1 MRQLVTVGLCLLGVC
16 LGGSASAQGRT
27 STPERFVTA
36 ARELLGVPYE
46 FGGRMRKP
54 GEGIDCQGVLFY
66 AAERTGRCGWK
77 SFSVMPTKSVPAGEL
92 GLPVE
97 GLSPVASS
105 ELDVSRL
112 NVGDMLFLVGFDAN
126 PAEPSISTLKGR
138 PVWVWHT
145 GVYSGGGRW
154 IVGDHFA
161 GKVVEVD
168 LKPYLA
174 EHSDTYAGVMVLRMA
189 QGPKPLRCRTHA
201 PMPAP
206 RQTGRRP
213 SP

>member
-1 MRQLVTVGLCLLGVC
+1 MRQLVTVGLCLLVATV
-16 LGGSASAQGRT
+16 GGGASAQGSAR
-27 STPERFVTA
+27 TPERFVAA
-36 ARELLGVPYE
+36 ARELLGVPYQ
-46 FGGRMRKP
+46 FGGRLRQP

-77 SFSVMPTKSVPAGEL
+77 SFSVLPTRSVPDGEL

-97 GLSPVASS
+97 GMAPIASS

-112 NVGDMLFLVGFDAN
+112 RVGDMLFLVGFDEN
-126 PAEPSISTLKGR
+126 PAEPNIATLKGR
-138 PVWVWHT
+138 AVWVWHT
-145 GVYSGGGRW
+145 GVYSGEGRW

-168 LKPYLA
+168 LKRYLA
-174 EHSDTYAGVMVLRMA
+174 EHADTYAGVVVLRMA
-189 QGPKPLRCRTHA
+189 QGPKPLRCRKHA

-206 RQTGRRP
+206 KQAAR
-213 SP
+213 